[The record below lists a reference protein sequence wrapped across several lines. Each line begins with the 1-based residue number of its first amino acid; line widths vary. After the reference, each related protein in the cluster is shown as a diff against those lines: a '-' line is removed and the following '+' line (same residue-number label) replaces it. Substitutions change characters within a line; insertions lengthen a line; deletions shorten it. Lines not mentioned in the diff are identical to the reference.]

1 MAIVSVHL
9 IIRVNAILGG
19 QDPIVQLTAV
29 VIIIP
34 PATNDPENVTIVKI
48 GPLDSFVNIASK
60 L

>member
-9 IIRVNAILGG
+9 IILVNAIWDG

-29 VIIIP
+29 VITIP
-34 PATNDPENVTIVKI
+34 LATTSLENVTIVKI